1 MKISSLI
8 ACLALL
14 AMSTVLSGQEITV
27 TSPTAGDEW
36 RSGTTHSITWTTSG
50 IMPNRVTVSLR
61 NAGSRRR
68 DPDALVI
75 AADTENDGNVSWPIP
90 GTLAAGEYFI
100 RVRTISPDPQ
110 AVVIG
115 ESANFRITTG
125 IATIPMV
132 PFQPRCDLELAGVGV
147 EYYRD
152 NVVAWVKN
160 NGPNAINQDVKFR
173 LNFPELGGGEQIIT
187 RRLTIP
193 VGEERR
199 VDLQP
204 LAASAIPDTGLR
216 TSVRIDTS
224 GSGISDGNIYNQHR
238 DVRIWPNSNPTSD
251 LAIRL
256 DRNTVH
262 VTRVVGGGTLTH
274 YRYRLRATLQLRN
287 NSPSSAEIASVPC
300 SWTHQYPNSLA
311 PGWVQA
317 AGTTPVIIQVG
328 PVRSGEWTSREVTI
342 EFLIHHNWVEHD
354 NRILFELDPER
365 RFNDPDR
372 NNNQAATGAFRD

>member
-1 MKISSLI
+1 MKISFLI
-8 ACLALL
+8 ASLALL

-68 DPDALVI
+68 DPDVLVI

-115 ESANFRITTG
+115 ESAIFRITLG

-132 PFQPRCDLELAGVGV
+132 PFQPHCDLELAGVGV

-152 NVVAWVKN
+152 NIVAWVKN

-204 LAASAIPDTGLR
+204 LAASAIPVAGLR
-216 TSVRIDTS
+216 TSVSIDTS
-224 GSGISDGNIYNQHR
+224 LSGITDANRLNQHR
-238 DVRIWPNSNPTSD
+238 DVRLCVLDLRCDMDGLQLSKVYSYIYRNLPFKVKFALHVRHNLPRAISN
-251 LAIRL
+251 IRVKYE
-256 DRNTVH
+256 VH
-262 VTRVVGGGTLTH
+262 GPAGPLTGAGSSGA
-274 YRYRLRATLQLRN
+274 YTIATLG
-287 NSPSSAEIASVPC
+287 SGA
-300 SWTHQYPNSLA
+300 SWTKNEEIRFGDAGDADDSEPKIR
-311 PGWVQA
+311 P
-317 AGTTPVIIQVG
+317 GTTYRIVASIDDPGNAFCDVA
-328 PVRSGEWTSREVTI
+328 PSNDTS
-342 EFLIHHNWVEHD
+342 
-354 NRILFELDPER
+354 ELTF
-365 RFNDPDR
+365 RFPD
-372 NNNQAATGAFRD
+372 